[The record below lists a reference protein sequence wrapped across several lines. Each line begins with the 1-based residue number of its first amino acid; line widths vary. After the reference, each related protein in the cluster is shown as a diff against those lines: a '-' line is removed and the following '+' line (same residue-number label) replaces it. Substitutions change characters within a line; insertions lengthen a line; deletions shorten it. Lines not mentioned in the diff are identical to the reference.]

1 MSIKNFSVLL
11 LKESKIK
18 ERKNKDR
25 AKIFELSLT
34 KIFELSLILIK
45 VQEDFFDNKKSEL
58 LAYFNEKLKE
68 SPWENSYGEL
78 VNNKI
83 VNIID
88 YYEILDDIDF
98 KNFTEVYSRYIIG
111 DLKDTP
117 QAIIEKYHLD

>member
-25 AKIFELSLT
+25 AKIFELSL
-34 KIFELSLILIK
+34 ILIK

-58 LAYFNEKLKE
+58 LSYFNEKLKV

>member
-1 MSIKNFSVLL
+1 MNHKNFSVLL
-11 LKESKIK
+11 LKESKIE

-25 AKIFELSLT
+25 AKIFELSLV
-34 KIFELSLILIK
+34 LIR

-68 SPWENSYGEL
+68 SPWENSYEEL

-88 YYEILDDIDF
+88 YYEILDDIEF
-98 KNFTEVYSRYIIG
+98 KNFTEVYSKYIIG

-117 QAIIEKYHLD
+117 QDIIEKYHLDWYLFI

>member
-25 AKIFELSLT
+25 A

-68 SPWENSYGEL
+68 SPWENSYEEL

-88 YYEILDDIDF
+88 YYEILDDIEF
-98 KNFTEVYSRYIIG
+98 KNFTEVYSKYIIG

-117 QAIIEKYHLD
+117 QDIIEKYHLD

>member
-1 MSIKNFSVLL
+1 MNIQSQIKNFSVLL
-11 LKESKIK
+11 LRESKIK

-25 AKIFELSLT
+25 SKIFELSLV
-34 KIFELSLILIK
+34 LIK

-58 LAYFNEKLKE
+58 LTYFNEKLKV
-68 SPWENSYGEL
+68 SQWENSYGEL

-117 QAIIEKYHLD
+117 QAIIEKYHLN

>member
-1 MSIKNFSVLL
+1 MNHKNFSVLL

-25 AKIFELSLT
+25 AKIFELSLV
-34 KIFELSLILIK
+34 LIR

-68 SPWENSYGEL
+68 SPWENSYEEL

-88 YYEILDDIDF
+88 YYEILDDIEF
-98 KNFTEVYSRYIIG
+98 KNFTEVYSKYIIG

-117 QAIIEKYHLD
+117 QDIIEKYHLDWYLFI

>member
-1 MSIKNFSVLL
+1 MNLKNFSVLL

-25 AKIFELSLT
+25 A

-117 QAIIEKYHLD
+117 QAIIEKYHLDWYLFI